1 MSDAIRIKEFL
12 AGAPDWRIV
21 SDGAVAFFPTESL
34 TVSAGLVDTLA
45 NVPGLGEH
53 NFGIDVR
60 REGVTVRVV
69 TLREDMMGMTRR
81 DLELARQVS
90 DVARSLG
97 LHAEPAQ
104 VQSLLVIPGAPNRPE
119 IMPFWQAVLGYV
131 RRPDSPDEDLIDPH
145 DRGTAFWFEEMEEA
159 RPGGLGAIHLA
170 VWLPIEEAQKRVD
183 AALAAGG
190 QLVRDDYAPAWWT
203 LADRYGNEIDV
214 ATVAYRDEP
223 PPEG

>member
-81 DLELARQVS
+81 DVELAQQVS
-90 DVARSLG
+90 EVARSLG
-97 LHAEPAQ
+97 LHAEPSQ